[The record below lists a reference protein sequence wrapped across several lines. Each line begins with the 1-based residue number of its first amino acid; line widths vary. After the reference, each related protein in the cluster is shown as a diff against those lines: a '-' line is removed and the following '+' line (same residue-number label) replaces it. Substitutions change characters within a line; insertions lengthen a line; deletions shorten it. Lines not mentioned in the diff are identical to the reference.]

1 MDFFE
6 VVSKRGSYRDEF
18 EAKSI
23 PDADI
28 RKMLDAAIKA
38 PSGYNLQTTSFVVVT
53 DEKLRSQIS
62 DLMPSDATKTAP
74 VILVVVSEH
83 VEADGLCFEIEDYAS
98 ATETLL
104 LAITAM
110 GYASVWMDGDTKLD
124 GNFEKVKEILGL
136 PENKTVRTILPVGI
150 PVKEVNQNT
159 RKSYEERV
167 SYNKAE

>member
-6 VVSKRGSYRDEF
+6 AVSKRGSYRDEF
-18 EAKSI
+18 EAKPI
-23 PDADI
+23 PDEDI

-74 VILVVVSEH
+74 AILVVVSEH

-110 GYASVWMDGDTKLD
+110 GYASVWMDGDTKSD
-124 GNFEKVKEILGL
+124 GNFEKIKEILGL

-150 PVKEVNQNT
+150 PVKEVTQNT
-159 RKSYEERV
+159 RKAFEERV
-167 SYNKAE
+167 FYR

>member
-6 VVSKRGSYRDEF
+6 VVKKRGSYRNQF
-18 EAKSI
+18 EEKAI
-23 PDADI
+23 PDEDI
-28 RKMLDAAIKA
+28 RKMLDAGIKA

-53 DEKLRSQIS
+53 DPKLRGQIAE
-62 DLMPSDATKTAP
+62 LMPSDATKTAP

-110 GYASVWMDGDTKLD
+110 GYASVWMDGDTKSD
-124 GNFEKVKEILGL
+124 GNFEKIKEILGL

-150 PVKEVNQNT
+150 PVKEVTQNT
-159 RKSYEERV
+159 RKAFEERV